1 MRFTLTLECYF
12 LIGDNKMI
20 DKTKITNFANSIK
33 NFVTQEIT
41 NHANITAN
49 SSTKGHV
56 QAGGIP
62 QNIST
67 TASAGTDNGYYAR
80 ADHVHKAS
88 FNNLADKPA
97 TFTPS
102 AHNHTISNITN
113 LQTSLSDKSDK
124 DHTHSQQDVSFVG
137 STEIWQGLGS
147 NKNIGQAIE
156 YVMNLFDNH
165 NHFNEIYPVGSIY
178 MSVNSTNPS
187 TLFGGTWVQ
196 IKDTFL
202 LACGDSYTSDG
213 NVATAQHGSAD
224 AVVVSHN
231 HTQNAHNHDFSGHH
245 VPCIGDVNWQYTS
258 KKQMNSTSGSYYY
271 PYSTSNTDGIG
282 EITGTGNKTP
292 TNNATG
298 VEGTG
303 KNMPPYMAVYMWK
316 RTV

>member
-1 MRFTLTLECYF
+1 MRFILTLECYF

-49 SSTKGHV
+49 NSTKGHV

-80 ADHVHKAS
+80 ADHIHKAS

-156 YVMNLFDNH
+156 YVMNLLITIIISTKYTLSEAFICQLTTQIH
-165 NHFNEIYPVGSIY
+165 QLFLAAHGCKLRTHFFWLAV
-178 MSVNSTNPS
+178 
-187 TLFGGTWVQ
+187 TLMQVMEMLQ
-196 IKDTFL
+196 PP
-202 LACGDSYTSDG
+202 
-213 NVATAQHGSAD
+213 NM
-224 AVVVSHN
+224 VVLM
-231 HTQNAHNHDFSGHH
+231 QL
-245 VPCIGDVNWQYTS
+245 
-258 KKQMNSTSGSYYY
+258 
-271 PYSTSNTDGIG
+271 
-282 EITGTGNKTP
+282 
-292 TNNATG
+292 
-298 VEGTG
+298 
-303 KNMPPYMAVYMWK
+303 
-316 RTV
+316 